1 MNEASDLPPS
11 VTPGIGAR
19 LRDAR
24 ESRGLT
30 YDAVAAEL
38 RIRPVILA
46 AMEREDH
53 AALPERVYLLGLL
66 RTYARHLGLDPAAV
80 SAAWGVRVL
89 REHRRIP
96 RLLSGEQGERAVR
109 H

>member
-24 ESRGLT
+24 EARGLT
-30 YDAVAAEL
+30 FDAVAAEL
-38 RIRPVILA
+38 RIRPIILA

-66 RTYARHLGLDPAAV
+66 RTYARHLASSD
-80 SAAWGVRVL
+80 
-89 REHRRIP
+89 
-96 RLLSGEQGERAVR
+96 SGSLASVFSRQL
-109 H
+109 HFL